1 MNAPPTPLRK
11 KIALCILIPA
21 TLLFLA
27 SLFPAGMMIL
37 FSPMA
42 FDAGVKPG
50 LWAFVITLLAYPVVV
65 LMTIIAAWISFARQ
79 AYRLA
84 MWLNVLP
91 ILHLLVLVVEAWI
104 TG

>member
-1 MNAPPTPLRK
+1 MNAPATDRQK

-21 TLLFLA
+21 NVLLLA
-27 SLFPAGMMIL
+27 SLVPAGTMIL

-42 FDAGVKPG
+42 FDAGPKPG

-65 LMTIIAAWISFARQ
+65 LITVIAMWISFAKH

-91 ILHLLVLVVEAWI
+91 AIHLIVLFIEVAI